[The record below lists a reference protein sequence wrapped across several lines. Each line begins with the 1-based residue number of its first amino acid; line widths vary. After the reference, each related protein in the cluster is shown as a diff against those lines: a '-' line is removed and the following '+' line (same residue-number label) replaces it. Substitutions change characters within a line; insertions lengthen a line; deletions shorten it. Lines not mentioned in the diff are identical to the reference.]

1 MPASDGQRGPD
12 KPNPRDSKRSAPRS
26 ADSTDDAF
34 ARPLDEVPEADG
46 GFELD
51 DEHETEVD
59 ASAAEVSTDARLG
72 RLLAK
77 ARTLPKVPGVYLMK
91 DQDGHVVY
99 VGKAR
104 TLPNRVASYFVPSTD
119 LGFRKQPLVEVVE
132 DFDVIPCEG
141 EWEAL
146 LLESRL
152 IKDTR
157 PRFNA
162 KLVDDKTFPYLV
174 VTMRDE
180 FPGVYITREPTDERF
195 KGARIFGPFTSVASL
210 RHALQLMQRV
220 FQFRTCELEIR
231 SDDPKNRHFRPCLLH
246 AIRQCTAP
254 CANRVTPERYRADI
268 ERFLR
273 FLHGKR
279 SQMLRELK
287 DEMDVAAKTLK
298 FETAAALR
306 DQIKAIE
313 KLDDR
318 EKRSGS
324 VEYDWQPEVTI
335 FAGDPAAGVRS
346 LQRALGLDTAV
357 RCMEAID
364 IAHLGGGET
373 VGSKV
378 CFIDGRPFKD
388 GYRRYRVRSVANDD
402 YMAIREVVS
411 RRYRDAGAGQELYP
425 DVILIDGGL
434 GQLHAALEAFAE
446 LGVQPPMVISL
457 AKKEELIYVQRAT
470 EPIRLSREHLGLRL
484 CQAIRDEAHRFA
496 QHYHHLLRTKRVV
509 SDEIVPLKRGR
520 RSKRSATDDPTKPED
535 GGA

>member
-1 MPASDGQRGPD
+1 MERSSEATSSGSDAGSLQ
-12 KPNPRDSKRSAPRS
+12 
-26 ADSTDDAF
+26 
-34 ARPLDEVPEADG
+34 VPEAPAGGEVELTIDG
-46 GFELD
+46 FAPLVPD
-51 DEHETEVD
+51 VDVD
-59 ASAAEVSTDARLG
+59 AAIARHGVGSRLG
-72 RLLAK
+72 GLLLK
-77 ARTLPKVPGVYLMK
+77 ARGLPKVPGVYLMK
-91 DQDGHVVY
+91 EASGHVIY
-99 VGKAR
+99 VGKASV
-104 TLPNRVASYFVPSTD
+104 LPNRVASYFLPSTD
-119 LGFRKQPLVEVVE
+119 LGFKKQPLLDAVV

-152 IKDTR
+152 IKDTK

-162 KLVDDKTFPYLV
+162 KLTDDKTFPYLV
-174 VTMRDE
+174 VTLRDE

-195 KGARIFGPFTSVASL
+195 RGAKIFGPFTSVASL
-210 RHALQLMQRV
+210 RHAVQLMQRV
-220 FQFRTCELEIR
+220 FQYRTCELEIR

-273 FLHGKR
+273 FLNGKR
-279 SQMLRELK
+279 SQMLRELR
-287 DEMDVAAKTLK
+287 DEMA
-298 FETAAALR
+298 TAAGELRFEAAATLR
-306 DQIKAIE
+306 DQIRAIE
-313 KLDDR
+313 KLDER
-318 EKRSGS
+318 ERRTGS
-324 VEYDWQPEVTI
+324 AQFDWQPEVTM
-335 FAGDPAAGVRS
+335 FAGDPAAALRS
-346 LQRALGLDTAV
+346 LQRAIGLDSAV

-364 IAHLGGGET
+364 IAHLDGNET

-388 GYRRYRVRSVANDD
+388 GYRRYKVKSVDNDD

-434 GQLHAALEAFAE
+434 GQLHAALEAFAQLE
-446 LGVQPPMVISL
+446 IKPPMVISL
-457 AKKEELIYVQRAT
+457 AKKEELIYVQEKS

-496 QHYHHLLRTKRVV
+496 QHYHHLLRTQRVIGEPGGKRKKAK
-509 SDEIVPLKRGR
+509 E
-520 RSKRSATDDPTKPED
+520 
-535 GGA
+535 